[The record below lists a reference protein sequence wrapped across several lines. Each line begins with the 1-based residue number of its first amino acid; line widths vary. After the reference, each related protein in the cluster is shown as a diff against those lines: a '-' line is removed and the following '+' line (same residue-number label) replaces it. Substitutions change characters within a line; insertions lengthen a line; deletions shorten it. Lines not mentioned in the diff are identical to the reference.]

1 MLPQNLLNDKD
12 LIEDIFDKANPERFL
27 QAAENTITKSDVQD
41 FLKAS
46 VEEGPENAVAN
57 FSDELKARRAT
68 AIILTIGRPAIFI
81 KDNSFQVPISDVW
94 ATRLNT
100 SRANIET
107 AIRAVG
113 RVEVTNH
120 PGGFSY
126 LGTGWL
132 VAPDVIVTNQHVAR
146 AFARKEGTEFVFK
159 KNLILGQKIGVN
171 LDFREE
177 AGVNAQE
184 QFDVLE
190 ILYIEEDLDDR
201 PDIAFL
207 KIDTATRVDG
217 ATVNLNATPIPL
229 ATTPVDDESEVAA
242 IGYPAEDSRRN
253 PLSDSEMDAIFGDIY
268 DVKRL
273 QPGQVKSV
281 KDNLITHDCSTLGGN
296 SGSVVL
302 DFKTGVAVGLHFGG
316 KFQVENYAVPAAIIR
331 DRMSKLGI

>member
-12 LIEDIFDKANPERFL
+12 LVEEILDKADPEKFI
-27 QAAENTITKSDVQD
+27 QTVENTLTKSDVQD

-57 FSDELKARRAT
+57 FPDELKARRAT
-68 AIILTIGRPAIFI
+68 AIILTIGRPAIFV
-81 KDNSFQVPISDVW
+81 KNNSFEVPISDTLSDTW
-94 ATRLNT
+94 AARLNA

-113 RVEVTNH
+113 RIEVTNH

-132 VAPDVIVTNQHVAR
+132 VAPDVIVTNQHVAQ
-146 AFARKEGTEFVFK
+146 AFARKQGAKFVFK
-159 KNLILGQKIGVN
+159 KNLLSGQEIGVN

-190 ILYIEEDLDDR
+190 VLYIEEDLDDR

-207 KIDTATRVDG
+207 KIDTATRVGG
-217 ATVNLNATPIPL
+217 ANINLNATPILL
-229 ATTPVDDESEVAA
+229 ANTPTDDKSEVAA

-273 QPGQVKSV
+273 QPGQLKSV

-302 DFKTGVAVGLHFGG
+302 DFKTG
-316 KFQVENYAVPAAIIR
+316 
-331 DRMSKLGI
+331 DRKSVV

>member
-1 MLPQNLLNDKD
+1 MLPQNLLNDEALVKE
-12 LIEDIFDKANPERFL
+12 LFDKADPKSFF
-27 QAAENTITKSDVQD
+27 QIAEDSVTKSEIQD

-46 VEEGPENAVAN
+46 VEEGPEAAVN
-57 FSDELKARRAT
+57 SLSDELKARRAT
-68 AIILTIGRPAIFI
+68 AIILTIGRPAILV

-94 ATRLNT
+94 ATRLNA

-132 VAPDVIVTNQHVAR
+132 VAPDVIVTNRHVAQ
-146 AFARKEGTEFVFK
+146 AFSRKEGAEFVIK
-159 KNLILGQKIGVN
+159 KNLISGTKIGVN

-177 AGVNAQE
+177 AGVDAQE

-190 ILYIEEDLDDR
+190 ILYIEDDLDDK

-207 KIDTATRVDG
+207 KIDTQARVG
-217 ATVNLNATPIPL
+217 GVTVSLNATPIPL
-229 ATTPVDDESEVAA
+229 ATTPPDDESEVAN

-253 PLSDSEMDAIFGDIY
+253 PLSDSKMDAIFGDIY

-281 KDNLITHDCSTLGGN
+281 RNDLITHDCSTLGGN

-302 DFKTGVAVGLHFGG
+302 DFKTGVAIGLHFGG